1 MTVFLDSSA
10 LVKRYAD
17 ESDSDLVRAVTEPVI
32 ASDLAAVEVPAALW
46 RKHRIGDISAAD
58 AQILCRQF
66 LTDISASASESDA
79 VLVEAGKDILRSA
92 VDLVARHPLR
102 AYDAVQLASALAA
115 SRLIGRCSFGCFD
128 EQLSDAAA
136 AEGLILLW

>member
-17 ESDSDLVRAVTEPVI
+17 EAESDLVRAVTEPVI

-46 RKHRIGDISAAD
+46 RKHRVGDISATD
-58 AQILCRQF
+58 AQILCRRF
-66 LTDISASASESDA
+66 LTDVSGSASDGDA
-79 VLVEAGKDILRSA
+79 ILIEAGKDILRSA
-92 VDLVARHPLR
+92 IDLVARHPLR

-115 SRLIGRCSFGCFD
+115 TRLVGRCPFGCFD